1 MTVLPD
7 YCSSFQEEAEIVWRA
22 MSDARRLGVPRNE
35 ETTTETLLLN
45 LAKKHSGRGLTIK
58 TFSKGL
64 ESKIGADWGF
74 WFADSSGKG
83 IAVRVQA
90 KRFFAETKRRSYNSL
105 YHQSLSQREKS
116 QISGLPTP
124 NQCEVLLQAKDG
136 AIPLYVFYNDDSLR
150 LPVVSSKRT
159 LLCILKHG
167 PHSVANSSWG
177 ISAASAL
184 EIKRAKW
191 GKNNLP
197 SSFRMVPWHH
207 LVCPS
212 CWDSPTTNSSLPSII
227 GNGLRQLYSYKS
239 LDLEEDAERELSEL
253 PFKFEP
259 TSKIPSW
266 ASLLLKGSASE
277 ESLAAEMDE
286 LNLKGMA
293 IIQETEARDD

>member
-90 KRFFAETKRRSYNSL
+90 KRFFAETKRRNYNSL

-159 LLCILKHG
+159 LLYILKYG

-184 EIKRAKW
+184 AIKNADW
-191 GKNNLP
+191 GKKNHP
-197 SSFRMVPWHH
+197 GDFPMVPWHC
-207 LVCPS
+207 LVCAS
-212 CWDSPTTNSSLPSII
+212 CWNSALTNASLPAMI
-227 GNGLRQLYSYKS
+227 GHGLQRLYEYRRGDK
-239 LDLEEDAERELSEL
+239 EDAERELSEL

-286 LNLKGMA
+286 LNLKGVA